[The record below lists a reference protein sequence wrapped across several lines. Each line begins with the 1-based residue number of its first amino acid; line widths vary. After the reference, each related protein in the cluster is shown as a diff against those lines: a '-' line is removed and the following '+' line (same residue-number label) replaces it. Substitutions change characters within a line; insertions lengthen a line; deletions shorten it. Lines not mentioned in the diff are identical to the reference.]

1 MITATIFSSQPQFG
15 QFSRS
20 ISKTRLSSL
29 VAAVVLYARFWRFL
43 AVYPRRVKVCRR

>member
-1 MITATIFSSQPQFG
+1 MITATIFSLQPQFG

-29 VAAVVLYARFWRFL
+29 VAAVVLYARFLAVFWRFTQG
-43 AVYPRRVKVCRR
+43 A